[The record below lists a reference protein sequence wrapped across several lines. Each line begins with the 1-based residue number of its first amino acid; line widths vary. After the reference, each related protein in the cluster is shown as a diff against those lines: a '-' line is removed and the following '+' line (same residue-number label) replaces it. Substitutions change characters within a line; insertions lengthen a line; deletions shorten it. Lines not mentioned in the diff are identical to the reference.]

1 MIQFYVAH
9 SQLLLQTT
17 TMSSASST
25 QGPSPA
31 ELENLGVLF
40 IGFVAAT
47 VLYGLTFFRM
57 LKFSRVMFCLV
68 VENDPSLQKH
78 TSTTHDTPETTN
90 G

>member
-1 MIQFYVAH
+1 
-9 SQLLLQTT
+9 
-17 TMSSASST
+17 MSSASST
-25 QGPSPA
+25 LPSPA

-57 LKFSRVMFCLV
+57 LKFSRTTFCSV
-68 VENDPSLQKH
+68 AENDPSLQNH
-78 TSTTHDTPETTN
+78 TSTIHDTPETAD